1 VSTTDGGRAARPARR
16 RSAAAIVAAT
26 ATMLVTLL
34 GACSSGAGG
43 GGGASGASAS
53 APSTAS
59 PTGGAAGLE
68 GTAYRVPQSCRPLQA
83 QPGGTLAG
91 PALADCWGDA
101 LEAHGS
107 VRAWTN
113 GPPDMEAEVV
123 LGTSQRLR
131 TQASDGR
138 VVVVVD
144 GASWSR
150 SGDRWVAG
158 VLNSAD
164 EDEALGAAT
173 GEFAWATLS
182 LEGMTRGVGECPTW
196 KVAADRGPVTL
207 HDGSASSGLVRLD
220 CIAPF
225 EVMGAT
231 TTAASLWVGTDWTP
245 VRHASTLTL
254 SGVAVESLVE
264 LTDHGV
270 RFDIPVPAA
279 Q

>member
-1 VSTTDGGRAARPARR
+1 MSAIDEGRATRPARR
-16 RSAAAIVAAT
+16 RRGAAVTVAGAAATVAA
-26 ATMLVTLL
+26 LL
-34 GACSSGAGG
+34 AGCSSGGD
-43 GGGASGASAS
+43 GGADAAS
-53 APSTAS
+53 STAPATTS
-59 PTGGAAGLE
+59 PKGGAAGLE
-68 GTAYRVPQSCRPLQA
+68 GTAYRVPQSCGRLKA
-83 QPGGTLAG
+83 QPGGAIAG
-91 PALADCWGDA
+91 PALAACWGDA

-123 LGTSQRLR
+123 LGASQRLR

-158 VLNSAD
+158 VLNSQD

-182 LEGMTRGVGECPTW
+182 LEGMTRGVGECATW
-196 KVAADRGPVTL
+196 KVAADRAPVTL
-207 HDGSASSGLVRLD
+207 HDGASSSGLVRLD
-220 CIAPF
+220 CMTPF

-231 TTAASLWVGTDWTP
+231 TTAASLWVRADWTP

-264 LTDHGV
+264 LTGHGT
-270 RFDIPVPAA
+270 RFDIPVPA
-279 Q
+279 